1 MSEPGV
7 QPALSRSPRNAASV
21 RAARINQDMTGS
33 GSDQVAVHPPHAQ
46 GQWEREDVDVVR
58 HVGRPASLVSDL
70 DHRRANQS

>member
-1 MSEPGV
+1 
-7 QPALSRSPRNAASV
+7 
-21 RAARINQDMTGS
+21 MTGS

-46 GQWEREDVDVVR
+46 GQREREDADVVR